1 MDRKYVIMAGGNYKC
16 RGFDGPKALTVVGGE
31 PIIERTLRLLDHAG
45 IKRENICITGS
56 DPRLDSYGVEVLH
69 HDNNFISNDNGDVGY
84 WLDAFY
90 PHFPDDIK
98 VTFLYGDAVY
108 SQNAINVI
116 VNNDRPGT
124 ILFGT
129 GLAKNKKHK
138 EWGEP
143 FGFQVDDYRTFM
155 DAVKELKRLYDE
167 GKTKRNPITWEV
179 YRYLNGL
186 DINVMAVKDET
197 YVCIDDGTMDVDE
210 PIKVQKAEDHMRQ
223 WNE

>member
-1 MDRKYVIMAGGNYKC
+1 MIMAGGNYTDI
-16 RGFDGPKALTVVGGE
+16 GFDGPKALTVVGGE
-31 PIIERTLRLLDHAG
+31 PIIERTLRLLANAG
-45 IKRENICITGS
+45 IKRENTYISGS
-56 DPRLDSYGVEVLH
+56 DPRLDGYGVEVLH
-69 HDNNFISNDNGDVGY
+69 HNNSFVAKDDRFEGY
-84 WLDAFY
+84 WVDAFY
-90 PHFPDDIK
+90 PHFDDDVK

-116 VNNDRPGT
+116 VNNKRPGN

-129 GLAKNKKHK
+129 SMAKNKLHE

-143 FGFQVDDYRTFM
+143 FGFQVDDYKAFM
-155 DAVKELKRLYDE
+155 GAVKELKRLFDE

-197 YVCIDDGTMDVDE
+197 YICIDDGTMDVDT
-210 PIKVQKAEDHMRQ
+210 PFKVPKAEEHMRQ
-223 WNE
+223 WTE